1 MYIGTIVNDGEI
13 KDVDRFVVNIVSGKK
28 LNLEASLKVVN
39 HSPTGFCWGYAGS
52 GPAQLALA
60 LLLDYFNGDRERAL
74 SLYQDFKFKVI
85 ARLPMDE
92 NFSLDIRQIEAAITE
107 IDVARMRASEGSPSR
122 IKDDPDEM
130 ERLIRRDGGGD
141 CPHFVDRKIDPCFI
155 CNANEQEEDN

>member
-1 MYIGTIVNDGEI
+1 MYLGTIVNDGER
-13 KDVDRFVVNIVSGKK
+13 KDVDRFVVNVATGKK
-28 LNLEASLKVVN
+28 LDLAASLKIVN

-60 LLLDYFNGDRERAL
+60 MLLDYFKGDRVRAL

-92 NFSLDIRQIEAAITE
+92 DFSLDVTKIEAAITE
-107 IDVARMRASEGSPSR
+107 IDIERMRRDEGSPSR

-130 ERLIRRDGGGD
+130 ERLIERDS
-141 CPHFVDRKIDPCFI
+141 R
-155 CNANEQEEDN
+155 Q